1 MPRRNESYMDHF
13 SGIRAETRRG
23 TGAHRPRAGGVPCL
37 DLRRRAIRVL
47 LAGLVATVAFAGDR
61 AAASGGGGHDPA
73 PAPAPAPAAEPPPPP
88 PPKPRPPP
96 PPPPKLDGP
105 IAAEA
110 PKPRIDWL
118 ADPYTGFAL
127 GGYDPVAYWTEGR
140 PVLGRADFEYAWQ
153 NTTWRF
159 ANVGNLAA
167 FRNAPET
174 YAPLFAGRCAFAV
187 SQGRPTE
194 GSPLYP
200 AIVGGRLLL
209 FADATARAAFMLAP
223 DRLLSTAIAR
233 WPEVSADLP

>member
-1 MPRRNESYMDHF
+1 MHHF
-13 SGIRAETRRG
+13 SGIRAETRRR
-23 TGAHRPRAGGVPCL
+23 TGSQWRSRGGALSPL
-37 DLRRRAIRVL
+37 FRGRL
-47 LAGLVATVAFAGDR
+47 ATVLVV
-61 AAASGGGGHDPA
+61 AALLSGGRAEASGGHDPA
-73 PAPAPAPAAEPPPPP
+73 PAPAAPAAAEPPPPP

-110 PKPRIDWL
+110 PKPRIEWL
-118 ADPYTGFAL
+118 ADPFTGFAL

-140 PVLGRADFEYAWQ
+140 PVLGQAAFEFAWQ
-153 NTTWRF
+153 GTTWRF

-167 FRNAPET
+167 FRAAPEV

-194 GSPLYP
+194 GSPLFP
-200 AIVGGRLLL
+200 AFVGGRLLL

-223 DRLLSTAIAR
+223 DRLLSTAIGR
-233 WPEVSADLP
+233 WPELAADLP